1 MESKVDVISEQMAS
15 VTAILAQ
22 LMKRLEGVESSVQK
36 SEMRNSPSPHVS
48 FAFSAHSAESN
59 GEDLSENPQPPSHP
73 RGMGLESPLLN
84 RSRSFN
90 SESSHFVMKDPAIKL
105 VPPSVECKDPLKIRP
120 REFMEY
126 FENVE
131 AFILIWESQP
141 GNTGKKFDGADS
153 FALKNLKVPQQKQL
167 AKLISVIYDRSELR
181 FVKKSEMGNQT
192 FWLSVTTQM
201 AKAKLSVKLANE
213 TSLQACVRDLQK
225 IKFSSP
231 YGLIDPDAWDNYK
244 KNILELENFQTSNG
258 FIVPDCV
265 LKDVIISALPDQ
277 SFQKDLFLLF
287 GPIGSMYGHQELS
300 DLIATIEARI
310 QAVLGQNL
318 QAVVNRAVANRD
330 AKFTSGKFKANVVQI
345 QEMYFPADVE
355 SEEEEQNVSEV
366 EHDDSDELAMQLQA
380 YLTETAGKK
389 SCDRIGVAPD
399 GKLKC
404 KFLGGTKASCIFA
417 HPESDMKLRGKGFTI
432 QAQTPHSSA
441 MRNTAS
447 SREL

>member
-1 MESKVDVISEQMAS
+1 MESKVDVITEQLAS
-15 VTAILAQ
+15 MTAILAQ
-22 LMKRLEGVESSVQK
+22 LMRRVEGVESAVLKPDTSK
-36 SEMRNSPSPHVS
+36 SPSPHVS
-48 FAFSAHSAESN
+48 FHSAESN
-59 GEDLSENPQPPSHP
+59 GENLSESPQPPTHP
-73 RGMGLESPLLN
+73 RSMGIESPLLN

-90 SESSHFVMKDPAIKL
+90 SESSHLVMKDPAIKL
-105 VPPSVECKDPLKIRP
+105 VPPSVECKDPFKIRP
-120 REFMEY
+120 KEFIEY
-126 FENVE
+126 FDNVE

-167 AKLISVIYDRSELR
+167 AKLIQVIYDRSELR
-181 FVKKSEMGNQT
+181 FVKKSELGNQI

-201 AKAKLSVKLANE
+201 AKAKLSVKLATE

-244 KNILELENFQTSNG
+244 KNVLELENFQSSNG
-258 FIVPDCV
+258 FIVPDSV

-310 QAVLGQNL
+310 RAILGQNL
-318 QAVVNRAVANRD
+318 QAVVNRAVATRD
-330 AKFTSGKFKANVVQI
+330 AKFTPGKFKANAVQVE
-345 QEMYFPADVE
+345 EMYFSADVE

-389 SCDRIGVAPD
+389 SCDRIGIAPD

-441 MRNTAS
+441 MRNTVP